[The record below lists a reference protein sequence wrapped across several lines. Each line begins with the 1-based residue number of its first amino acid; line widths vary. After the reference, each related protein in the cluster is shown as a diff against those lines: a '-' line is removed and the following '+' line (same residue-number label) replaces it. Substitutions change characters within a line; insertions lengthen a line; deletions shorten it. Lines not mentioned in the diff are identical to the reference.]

1 MSSVFKL
8 VSRLPA
14 LTALALMLARSV
26 GVQTQAKPVET
37 AIFGGTSNTKT
48 IITDAA
54 HYATISAADVVAS

>member
-14 LTALALMLARSV
+14 LTAFALMLAVSV
-26 GVQTQAKPVET
+26 GVQTQAEPVGT

-48 IITDAA
+48 FTTDAA
-54 HYATISAADVVAS
+54 DSATISSADVAAS